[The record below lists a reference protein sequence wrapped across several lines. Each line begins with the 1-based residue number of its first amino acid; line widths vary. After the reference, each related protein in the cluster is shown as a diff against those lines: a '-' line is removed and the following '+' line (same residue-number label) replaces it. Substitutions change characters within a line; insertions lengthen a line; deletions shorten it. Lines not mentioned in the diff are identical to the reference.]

1 MLRKETNMGKIIHD
15 MDIKIL
21 SREDGCCCFKLP
33 RNKYSFLK
41 TLELVYI
48 QKSTNKAKNSLTGK
62 SGNALCDWVVYEH
75 RQIFSKYKT
84 NHISPPGRAVY
95 LYNIFTDLK
104 SNIQIQSQLS
114 LNLTA
119 CQS

>member
-1 MLRKETNMGKIIHD
+1 MIWISKYCQGKTGAAVLNCQETSTPFFEP
-15 MDIKIL
+15 L
-21 SREDGCCCFKLP
+21 SLFTSK
-33 RNKYSFLK
+33 
-41 TLELVYI
+41 
-48 QKSTNKAKNSLTGK
+48 KSTNKAKNSLTGK

-104 SNIQIQSQLS
+104 SNIQIQSQLT
-114 LNLTA
+114 N
-119 CQS
+119 